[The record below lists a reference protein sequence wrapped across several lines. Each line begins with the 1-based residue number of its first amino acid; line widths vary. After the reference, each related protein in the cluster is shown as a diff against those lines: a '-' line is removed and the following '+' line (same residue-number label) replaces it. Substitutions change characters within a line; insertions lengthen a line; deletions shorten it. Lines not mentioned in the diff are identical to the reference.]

1 MNHLKQKL
9 LARKEES
16 SMEQEITDKAEKVKG
31 EPKQKGRIVLEW
43 VVIIIYL
50 VLLIYFVFKPLM
62 EFMLMVEYNF
72 KLSIIKYFIN

>member
-1 MNHLKQKL
+1 MKQKL
-9 LARKEES
+9 FTKKS
-16 SMEQEITDKAEKVKG
+16 VPEIGQNINDNAAKVKG

-43 VVIIIYL
+43 IFIIIYL
-50 VLLIYFVFKPLM
+50 ALLIYFVFKPLM